1 MQPVLI
7 FFPFCATMMCKK
19 NMLWHMMKGA
29 VLINRHHLNKAVQA
43 AVFAALCCLATI
55 VVQVPAPLVGYL
67 NLGDCVVL
75 TGAFLLGPLYGAL
88 AAGIGSALADLLAG
102 YVQYVPAT
110 LVIKGLVALVAAL
123 LFSLLCKRLR
133 MPALPARIL
142 AAVLGECIMV
152 FGYFAYEALALGY
165 GAGALV
171 GMPMN
176 VLQAVLGVVS
186 ATVLTSLLVKIPYLG
201 RKE

>member
-1 MQPVLI
+1 
-7 FFPFCATMMCKK
+7 MMCKK

-29 VLINRHHLNKAVQA
+29 ILIYRYHLNRAVQA
-43 AVFAALCCLATI
+43 ALFAALCALATV

-102 YVQYVPAT
+102 YAQYVPAT
-110 LVIKGLVALVAAL
+110 FVIKGLVALVAAL
-123 LFSLLCKRLR
+123 LYAMLARRLR
-133 MPALPARIL
+133 MPAVPARVL
-142 AAVLGECIMV
+142 AAVIGEAIMV
-152 FGYFAYEALALGY
+152 LGYFAYEAWVLGY
-165 GAGALV
+165 GVAALT

-176 VLQAVLGVVS
+176 LLQAALGIATS
-186 ATVLTSLLVKIPYLG
+186 AVLTTLLVKIPYIG